1 MPGPAEAA
9 LRALSGTSGPAVAT
23 ERSSW
28 AEDPAERQG
37 YLGLPQGK
45 QFQTDLSK

>member
-1 MPGPAEAA
+1 MPGPVEAVP
-9 LRALSGTSGPAVAT
+9 RALCGTKGPPVAAG
-23 ERSSW
+23 RSSW